1 MDLACDSHPSLSV
14 FSSQHK
20 SLILHLDCGIEKNNV
35 FIHNIK
41 IPPGNYVKICYLKVA
56 VLNYLST

>member
-20 SLILHLDCGIEKNNV
+20 SLILRLDCEMEKNNV

-41 IPPGNYVKICYLKVA
+41 FLLGNYLEIYYLKAA
-56 VLNYLST
+56 VLNYFSI